1 MLESLPELPRE
12 RFPDSNFRA
21 MPKTA
26 DSVHRSWASVVM
38 GRVGEHLQGK
48 PHTWRR
54 MYVLEEVLQG
64 LLLGCDMST
73 RLRHPLLPPKKPS
86 LVQQCQHNVGTLQYV
101 AFSHHRE
108 FDLRH

>member
-1 MLESLPELPRE
+1 MVRMLEFLPELPRE
-12 RFPDSNFRA
+12 HFLDSNLGT

-26 DSVHRSWASVVM
+26 DSVHRSWASVAM

-48 PHTWRR
+48 PHTWCH

-73 RLRHPLLPPKKPS
+73 LLRHPHLTPKKPS
-86 LVQQCQHNVGTLQYV
+86 LVQQCEHNVGNLQYV
-101 AFSHHRE
+101 AFSHHK
-108 FDLRH
+108 